1 MHKITFQDVL
11 KIRSAGSRLSVCM
24 HGRRQ
29 ARAGSSGREGF
40 LWKARLVHLTLLE
53 QSVLTAGL
61 GHTCPPIC
69 GRQSLQGPRNA
80 GEIPSWVLRSR

>member
-11 KIRSAGSRLSVCM
+11 KIQSAGSRLSVCM
-24 HGRRQ
+24 RGRRQ
-29 ARAGSSGREGF
+29 ARARSTREGRF
-40 LWKARLVHLTLLE
+40 LWKARLVHLILLE

-69 GRQSLQGPRNA
+69 GRQSLQGPWSA